1 MIWGGDVVP
10 LSPWSR
16 EATSGDANR
25 PHYHVA
31 MLTLLVVLG
40 GTFGLR
46 GKYKHDYMMALWGQ
60 LQTGREALRTLQN
73 STV

>member
-1 MIWGGDVVP
+1 MVP

-25 PHYHVA
+25 LHHHVA
-31 MLTLLVVLG
+31 MLTLPVVLG
-40 GTFGLR
+40 GTSGLR
-46 GKYKHDYMMALWGQ
+46 GKFKHDYDGYVR
-60 LQTGREALRTLQN
+60 TTSDREALRTLQN